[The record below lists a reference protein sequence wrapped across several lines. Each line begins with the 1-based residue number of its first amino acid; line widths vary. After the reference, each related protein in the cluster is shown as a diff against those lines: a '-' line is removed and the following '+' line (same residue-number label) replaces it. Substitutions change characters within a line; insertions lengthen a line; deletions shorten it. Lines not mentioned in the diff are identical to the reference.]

1 MKDKVEAHLTLPVH
15 ARSKAIIVLAV
26 VALSISCVAWGCS
39 PKAASDAPK
48 SNGEQSQ
55 DAKAGIASATD
66 GEYVDQLAAYS
77 GFPTEGRFVDGVASL
92 PGFYQNTTKN
102 EANAK
107 AEAPRRYTDRNGI
120 LVQPVPTDDL
130 GWNNTYL
137 DADNRWCTS
146 CHTLENALMSLP
158 TYHRLIFFGYPTEQ
172 SYQNCI
178 ACHSDS
184 YSGHKLADALHTLHF
199 ESAMFADDDG
209 NCQSCHYI
217 NPNTGV
223 FERWDEVKYNL
234 YKGITD
240 VAADEAKPAITYD
253 QTTITPAENRIFKT
267 VKDEPNEWLTDDS
280 KQDLSIYENW
290 VISVDGDCENPVEMT
305 LPEMEEQFGTVKQVM
320 KMDCTINGVGQAT
333 IMQSEVEGIPI
344 SAIVDYAKPKAGA
357 NILSPIGSDGYDYAQ
372 MSIDW
377 LLENDAIIVTKMDG
391 EYLPNSQGYPCMIW
405 VYKTSGGNF
414 TKRISNLTFMTLPE
428 DQLNAQLYVGQ
439 FTDDRTGEIYS
450 KPNSGVLNYPT
461 GVVLSGDEAKTV
473 HLEGFADA
481 WDEPIKKVEFSF
493 DHGATWTVLD
503 TPGNNADFWTYW
515 RMDFTPPAA
524 GAYLLDIR
532 TTSITPEGADRVC
545 QYDTQFMFT
554 VE

>member
-1 MKDKVEAHLTLPVH
+1 
-15 ARSKAIIVLAV
+15 
-26 VALSISCVAWGCS
+26 
-39 PKAASDAPK
+39 
-48 SNGEQSQ
+48 
-55 DAKAGIASATD
+55 
-66 GEYVDQLAAYS
+66 
-77 GFPTEGRFVDGVASL
+77 
-92 PGFYQNTTKN
+92 
-102 EANAK
+102 
-107 AEAPRRYTDRNGI
+107 
-120 LVQPVPTDDL
+120 
-130 GWNNTYL
+130 
-137 DADNRWCTS
+137 
-146 CHTLENALMSLP
+146 
-158 TYHRLIFFGYPTEQ
+158 
-172 SYQNCI
+172 
-178 ACHSDS
+178 
-184 YSGHKLADALHTLHF
+184 
-199 ESAMFADDDG
+199 
-209 NCQSCHYI
+209 
-217 NPNTGV
+217 
-223 FERWDEVKYNL
+223 
-234 YKGITD
+234 
-240 VAADEAKPAITYD
+240 
-253 QTTITPAENRIFKT
+253 
-267 VKDEPNEWLTDDS
+267 
-280 KQDLSIYENW
+280 
-290 VISVDGDCENPVEMT
+290 
-305 LPEMEEQFGTVKQVM
+305 
-320 KMDCTINGVGQAT
+320 
-333 IMQSEVEGIPI
+333 MQSEVEGIPI

-503 TPGNNADFWTYW
+503 TPNNNADFWTYW

>member
-1 MKDKVEAHLTLPVH
+1 MKDNEQERPDV
-15 ARSKAIIVLAV
+15 RSRSKAKAIIVVLS
-26 VALSISCVAWGCS
+26 VALVASAAVWGCS
-39 PKAASDAPK
+39 PQASTDEPK
-48 SNGEQSQ
+48 ST
-55 DAKAGIASATD
+55 DAKTESAD
-66 GEYVDQLAAYS
+66 VSKSDDSAVDELALYS

-92 PGFYQNTTKN
+92 PDFYKNSEKN

-107 AEAPRRYTDRNGI
+107 AEAPRRYTDRNGFT
-120 LVQPVPTDDL
+120 VQPVPSDPVS
-130 GWNNTYL
+130 WNNTYL
-137 DADNRWCTS
+137 NADNRGCTS

-172 SYQNCI
+172 GYQNCI

-184 YSGHKLADALHTLHF
+184 YSGIKLADIIHTTHF
-199 ESAMFADDDG
+199 GSQMFSDDNGD
-209 NCQSCHYI
+209 CQSCHYI
-217 NPNTGV
+217 NPDTGA
-223 FERWDEVKYNL
+223 FDRWDEVKYNL

-240 VAADEAKPAITYD
+240 VTAEDLKADISYD
-253 QTTITPAENRIFKT
+253 QTTVTPAENRIFKT
-267 VKDEPNEWLTDDS
+267 VKDEPSEWLTDDS
-280 KQDLSIYENW
+280 NIDPSIYENW
-290 VISVDGDCENPVEMT
+290 VISIDGDCENPVEMT
-305 LPEMEEQFGTVKQVM
+305 LPEMVEQFGTVKQLM

-333 IMQSEVEGIPI
+333 IMQSEVEGIPL
-344 SAIVDYAKPKAGA
+344 SAIIDYAKPKAGA
-357 NILSPIGSDGYDYAQ
+357 NTVSPIGSDGYDYAQ
-372 MSIDW
+372 MSIEW

-391 EYLPNSQGYPCMIW
+391 EVLPNTQGYPCMIW
-405 VYKTSGGNF
+405 VNKTSGGNF
-414 TKRISNLTFMTLPE
+414 TKRISNLTFMTKAEE
-428 DQLNAQLYVGQ
+428 DLDNQLYIGQ
-439 FTDDRTGEIYS
+439 FTDDKTGEIYS

-481 WDEPIKKVEFSF
+481 WDEPIKKIEYSF

-503 TPGNNADFWTYW
+503 TPDNNADNWTYW

-532 TTSITPEGADRVC
+532 TTSVTPEGADRVC